1 MKRKSLMA
9 STVLPVV
16 AMALAIISPMA
27 MAAPEPPN
35 ILLVIMDDVGVDQM
49 ASFGYGGVGLQV
61 APPPS
66 MPSIDAIA
74 GQGLRFRNTWAMPEC
89 SPTRAALLTGRYPLR
104 NNVMA
109 ALGPNDLAN
118 SQVDPY
124 DTTIP
129 KLLKHAG
136 YVSGMFGKFH
146 IAGPENNEAGNG
158 TPAQLGWDQ
167 FWGWT
172 SGLPDSIDTTA
183 GGVAAPGTYSCGF
196 VPDSR
201 SANGADIGACYLP
214 PESPGLTASCAV
226 ISGNSPAGDSPGLQC
241 LSRGGILVPD
251 AAVCEST
258 PPSTVK
264 FDRPNAHYASALV
277 VNQGDTVDEVN
288 LGTARG
294 RGYRSTIEVD
304 AAIEWIRAR
313 SATPQPWMAT
323 ISFSAAH
330 TPLQPPPGALLP
342 SGVAGRITADCTNIL
357 NQRTI
362 TDAMIEAMDSE
373 LGRLLVETGIAQRA
387 DDGSLSYDPAA
398 TNTMVVIIG
407 DNGSYATTVKLPFD
421 PTRNKGTA
429 YQTGVWVPLIM
440 SGPII
445 KSPDRNVEHMVNVTD
460 IYRLMGQIA
469 GLDVDDLTPRGIDG
483 VSMLR
488 YLRNPDATGRR
499 KINYAEGGLNIQVN
513 GGRNGPCVI
522 ATTCSHTPVTKSVC
536 EDNTGTWWGKGADPA
551 LVLKVD
557 LEQCW
562 QVNQAIYENDPANY
576 PANKL
581 IMANTTYR
589 TVRNDQFKLVRN
601 ETLDYDPPTDTSIL
615 VSTEELYRI
624 NQNAPI
630 PAIDR
635 ANLDLLALPGRLT
648 KIQRRNYAALSAAMD
663 DILASEVACPGDGND
678 DGRVDQTDLDNQAA
692 IAVRWGKSSTYD
704 FDYDG
709 LTNDTDRSV
718 IESHLGD
725 CPGLD
730 QEQEQER
737 ERG

>member
-1 MKRKSLMA
+1 MKRKHLITSAILRAVAVALA
-9 STVLPVV
+9 SVSPV
-16 AMALAIISPMA
+16 AMAT
-27 MAAPEPPN
+27 PEPPN
-35 ILLVIMDDVGVDQM
+35 ILLVIMDDVGIDQM

-74 GQGLRFRNTWAMPEC
+74 DHGLRFRNTWSMPEC
-89 SPTRAALLTGRYPLR
+89 SPARAALLTGRYPLR
-104 NNVMA
+104 NNVLQ

-124 DTTIP
+124 EVTIA

-158 TPAQLGWDQ
+158 TPAQLGWDE

-183 GGVAAPGTYSCGF
+183 GGVAAPGTHSCGF
-196 VPDSR
+196 VPDST
-201 SANGADIGACYLP
+201 STNGADIGACYLP
-214 PESPGLTASCAV
+214 PESPGQTSSCAV
-226 ISGNSPAGDSPGLQC
+226 INGNSPEGDSPGLQC

-258 PPSTVK
+258 PPQTLK
-264 FDRPNAHYASALV
+264 FDQPNAHYVSALV
-277 VNQGDTVDEVN
+277 VNQGDTVDEVD

-294 RGYRSTIEVD
+294 RGYRSTIEVN

-323 ISFSAAH
+323 VSFSAAH

-342 SGVAGRITADCTNIL
+342 SGVARSITADCTNII
-357 NQRTI
+357 NQRNI
-362 TDAMIEAMDSE
+362 TDAMIEAMDTE
-373 LGRLLVETGIAQRA
+373 LGRLLVETGIAQRE
-387 DDGSLSYDPAA
+387 DDGSLSYDPGA
-398 TNTMVVIIG
+398 TNTMVIIVG
-407 DNGSYATTVKLPFD
+407 DNGSYGTTVKLPFD
-421 PTRNKGTA
+421 PSRTKGTA
-429 YQTGVWVPLIM
+429 YQTGVWVPLIV

-445 KSPDRNVEHMVNVTD
+445 RSPDRNVEHMVNVTD
-460 IYRLMGQIA
+460 VYRLIGQLA
-469 GLDVDDLTPRGIDG
+469 GLDVDDLTPREIDG
-483 VSMLR
+483 VGMLR
-488 YLRNPDATGRR
+488 YLTNPKAAGRR
-499 KINYAEGGLNIQVN
+499 KINFAQGGLNIQVN
-513 GGRNGPCVI
+513 DGRNGPCVL

-536 EDNTGTWWGKGADPA
+536 EDNSGTWWGKGADPT

-562 QVNQAIYENDPANY
+562 QVNQAIYENDPTRY
-576 PANKL
+576 EQNKL
-581 IMANTTYR
+581 TMANTSYQ
-589 TVRNDQFKLVRN
+589 TVRNDTFKLVRN
-601 ETLDYDPPTDTSIL
+601 ETLDYDPSNDTSVL
-615 VSTEELYRI
+615 VTTEELYRI
-624 NQNAPI
+624 NQNTPI
-630 PAIDR
+630 PTIDR
-635 ANLDLLALPGRLT
+635 PNLDLLALPRGLT
-648 KIQRRNYAALSAAMD
+648 ALQRRNYRTLSAAMD
-663 DILASEVACPGDGND
+663 TILASEVACPGDGND

-692 IAVRWGKSSTYD
+692 IALRWGKSSTYD

-709 LTNDTDRSV
+709 LTNEADRSV
-718 IESHLGD
+718 IENNLGD

-730 QEQEQER
+730 EEHDR

>member
-9 STVLPVV
+9 AALLPVV
-16 AMALAIISPMA
+16 AMALAILSPVA
-27 MAAPEPPN
+27 MAAARLPN

-49 ASFGYGGVGLQV
+49 ASFGYGGVGLEV
-61 APPPS
+61 SPPPS

-74 GQGLRFRNTWAMPEC
+74 GQGLRFRNTWSMPEC
-89 SPTRAALLTGRYPLR
+89 SPGRAALLTGRYPLR
-104 NNVMA
+104 NNLMA

-124 DTTIP
+124 EVTIP

-158 TPAQLGWDQ
+158 TPAQLGWDR

-172 SGLPDSIDTTA
+172 SGLPASIDTTA

-196 VPDSR
+196 VPDSA
-201 SANGADIGACYLP
+201 STNGADIGACYLP
-214 PESPGLTASCAV
+214 PVSRGQTSSCAV

-251 AAVCEST
+251 ATVCEST
-258 PPSTVK
+258 PPQTLK

-277 VNQGDTVDEVN
+277 VNRGDIVDEVD

-294 RGYRSTIEVD
+294 RGYRSTIEVN
-304 AAIEWIRAR
+304 AAIKWIRAR

-323 ISFSAAH
+323 VSFSAAH

-342 SGVAGRITADCTNIL
+342 SGVARNITADCTNIL
-357 NQRTI
+357 NQRRI

-373 LGRLLVETGIAQRA
+373 LGRLLVETGIAQRQ

-398 TNTMVVIIG
+398 TNTMIVIVG
-407 DNGSYATTVKLPFD
+407 DNGSFGTTVKLPFD
-421 PTRNKGTA
+421 PTRAKATA
-429 YQTGVWVPLIM
+429 YQTGVWVPLIV
-440 SGPII
+440 SGPMVN
-445 KSPDRNVEHMVNVTD
+445 SPDRNVEHMVNITD
-460 IYRLMGQIA
+460 VYRLMGQVA
-469 GLDVDDLTPRGIDG
+469 NLDVPALTPRGIDG
-483 VSMLR
+483 VGMLR
-488 YLRNPDATGRR
+488 YLRDPAATSRR
-499 KINYAEGGLNIQVN
+499 KINFAEGGLNIQLN
-513 GGRNGPCVI
+513 GGRNGPCMLG
-522 ATTCSHTPVTKSVC
+522 TTCSHTPVTKSVC
-536 EDNTGTWWGKGADPA
+536 EDNGGIWWGKGADPT

-576 PANKL
+576 AQTKAV
-581 IMANTTYR
+581 MANTSYR
-589 TVRNDQFKLVRN
+589 TVRNNNFKLVRN
-601 ETLDYDPPTDTSIL
+601 ETLDYDPPNDTSVL
-615 VSTEELYRI
+615 VSTEEFYRI
-624 NQNAPI
+624 NQNSPV
-630 PAIDR
+630 PALDR
-635 ANLDLLALPGRLT
+635 RARDLLALPGGLT
-648 KIQRRNYAALSAAMD
+648 AIQQRNYTALSAAMD
-663 DILASEVACPGDGND
+663 TIYASEVSCPGDGNG

-692 IAVRWGKSSTYD
+692 IALRWGKSSTYD

-718 IESHLGD
+718 IESHFGD
-725 CPGLD
+725 CPG
-730 QEQEQER
+730 
-737 ERG
+737 